1 MDGPLISADAL
12 QSAMRREF
20 QSVPTTC
27 PAGFLSLMHVRCAH
41 FYYLSVII
49 AWVLRCRYNI
59 PQLKPVSA
67 SVLLV
72 SSGCVRGAVVV
83 CGRVVRAEVRPGGG
97 VLAYFGQRA
106 GRQRHRVREGVPVGA
121 DAAAYRLDAPPPQ
134 PRPQPG
140 IPELLQ
146 TDTEAQAAAAPHT
159 FNRWDG
165 TQLCFHYR
173 CEQIFVY
180 DVLMSKKP
188 LFCYRSDYDK

>member
-20 QSVPTTC
+20 QSVTTAC

-41 FYYLSVII
+41 ISHLSILIVC
-49 AWVLRCRYNI
+49 VLHCRYNI

-72 SSGCVRGAVVV
+72 PSGCVRGAVLL

-97 VLAYFGQRA
+97 VLADFGQRA
-106 GRQRHRVREGVPVGA
+106 GRQGHRVREGVPVGA
-121 DAAAYRLDAPPPQ
+121 DAAAHRLDAPPAQ
-134 PRPQPG
+134 PRPRPG

-146 TDTEAQAAAAPHT
+146 ADAEAQATAARHT

-165 TQLCFHYR
+165 TQL
-173 CEQIFVY
+173 
-180 DVLMSKKP
+180 P
-188 LFCYRSDYDK
+188 LAAFSLQM